1 MSTNVVHVVGWPQL
15 RARKL
20 PRVLYLSN
28 SSKVRSRFMSR
39 YNYPHS
45 NPYLT
50 THPLSPAQPN
60 LFSLN
65 WFLHVAA
72 VFPEAPR
79 LCERVGWRGFGWV
92 RCGAVRC
99 RQWAGVGESG
109 WLCGRSSTS
118 GLTGA
123 FVAGMLCLYHDLYD
137 KLTWLIL
144 ACHVFVIMKACAPYY
159 PYNKMCGRWSA
170 K

>member
-99 RQWAGVGESG
+99 GADSGRVWERVDGCVGGARHRG
-109 WLCGRSSTS
+109 WRVLLLQECYVCIMTYTTSSLGWYWHAMS
-118 GLTGA
+118 L
-123 FVAGMLCLYHDLYD
+123 
-137 KLTWLIL
+137 
-144 ACHVFVIMKACAPYY
+144 
-159 PYNKMCGRWSA
+159 
-170 K
+170 